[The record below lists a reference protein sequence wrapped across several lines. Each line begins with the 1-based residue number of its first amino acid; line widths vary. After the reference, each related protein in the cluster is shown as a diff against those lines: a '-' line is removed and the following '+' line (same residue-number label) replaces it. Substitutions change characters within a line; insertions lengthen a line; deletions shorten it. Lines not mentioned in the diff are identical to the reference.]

1 MPNGVLLF
9 SCRLKYFFVG
19 GVGIIKNAVRHYRER
34 AGLTQLRLS
43 EAVKCSIDSVRR
55 WESGQREPRAS
66 EIVRLCEVLGVSE
79 AELLNGPAEE
89 TREFTLIYDREGDLR
104 MEVLNMAANAPEQR
118 VMSVSP
124 QRIAA
129 MVNIKT
135 ANLER
140 EEAKKLML
148 DEMAARF
155 DEAWAQQEKWKEAG
169 A

>member
-1 MPNGVLLF
+1 MKFLRAAREKVGLSQKNLATKLGVDENT
-9 SCRLKYFFVG
+9 VW
-19 GVGIIKNAVRHYRER
+19 
-34 AGLTQLRLS
+34 
-43 EAVKCSIDSVRR
+43 R
-55 WESGQREPRAS
+55 WEAGRAQPS
-66 EIVRLCEVLGVSE
+66 VDLEKQI
-79 AELLNGPAEE
+79 AELLGVTVDELLRGPAEE
-89 TREFTLIYDREGDLR
+89 TREFTLIYDREGELR

-135 ANLER
+135 ANLNR

-155 DEAWAQQEKWKEAG
+155 DEAWAQQEKWKAAG

>member
-1 MPNGVLLF
+1 MKPKMLAYFRKKRGIEQA
-9 SCRLKYFFVG
+9 RLAEKLDVH
-19 GVGIIKNAVRHYRER
+19 VITI
-34 AGLTQLRLS
+34 S
-43 EAVKCSIDSVRR
+43 R
-55 WESGQREPRAS
+55 WERGISEPRAS
-66 EIVRLCEVLGVSE
+66 EIAKLCEVLGVSE

-89 TREFTLIYDREGDLR
+89 TREFTLIYDREGELR

-135 ANLER
+135 ANLDR
-140 EEAKKLML
+140 EEAKKMML

>member
-1 MPNGVLLF
+1 MKFLRAAREKVGLSQKNLATKLGVDENT
-9 SCRLKYFFVG
+9 VW
-19 GVGIIKNAVRHYRER
+19 
-34 AGLTQLRLS
+34 
-43 EAVKCSIDSVRR
+43 R
-55 WESGQREPRAS
+55 WEAGRAQPS
-66 EIVRLCEVLGVSE
+66 VDLGKQI
-79 AELLNGPAEE
+79 AELLGVTVDELLRGPAEE
-89 TREFTLIYDREGDLR
+89 TREFTLIYDREGELR

-135 ANLER
+135 ANLNR

-155 DEAWAQQEKWKEAG
+155 DEAWAQQEKWKAAG

>member
-1 MPNGVLLF
+1 M
-9 SCRLKYFFVG
+9 
-19 GVGIIKNAVRHYRER
+19 
-34 AGLTQLRLS
+34 TQFELAT
-43 EAVKCSIDSVRR
+43 EIDVHEMTLRR

-135 ANLER
+135 ANLDR

-155 DEAWAQQEKWKEAG
+155 DEAWAQQEKWNGAG

>member
-1 MPNGVLLF
+1 M
-9 SCRLKYFFVG
+9 RLK
-19 GVGIIKNAVRHYRER
+19 HLRER
-34 AGLTQLRLS
+34 ALLTQEALARRLG
-43 EAVKCSIDSVRR
+43 VTPMTVWR
-55 WESGQREPRAS
+55 WENGERNPS
-66 EIVRLCEVLGVSE
+66 LDVLKNIARILECSVD
-79 AELLNGPAEE
+79 ELLNGPAEE

-135 ANLER
+135 ANLDR

>member
-1 MPNGVLLF
+1 MPYQMIFTYIKVVLLRGNF
-9 SCRLKYFFVG
+9 VKWLKYFREKRGYSQRALVG
-19 GVGIIKNAVRHYRER
+19 KVGVQENTLWRWENKKSTPSVGIAER
-34 AGLTQLRLS
+34 IANILS
-43 EAVKCSIDSVRR
+43 VETS
-55 WESGQREPRAS
+55 
-66 EIVRLCEVLGVSE
+66 
-79 AELLNGPAEE
+79 ELLNGPTEE
-89 TREFTLIYDREGDLR
+89 AREFTLIYDREGDLR

-118 VMSVSP
+118 VMSVLP

-135 ANLER
+135 ANLNR
-140 EEAKKLML
+140 EEAKKMML

>member
-1 MPNGVLLF
+1 MKFLRAAREKVELSQKNLATKLGVDENT
-9 SCRLKYFFVG
+9 VW
-19 GVGIIKNAVRHYRER
+19 
-34 AGLTQLRLS
+34 
-43 EAVKCSIDSVRR
+43 R
-55 WESGQREPRAS
+55 WEAGRAQPS
-66 EIVRLCEVLGVSE
+66 VDLGKQI
-79 AELLNGPAEE
+79 AELLGVTVDELLRGPAEE
-89 TREFTLIYDREGDLR
+89 TREFTLIYDREGELR

-135 ANLER
+135 ANLNR

-155 DEAWAQQEKWKEAG
+155 DEAWAQQEKWKAAG

>member
-1 MPNGVLLF
+1 MK
-9 SCRLKYFFVG
+9 LKDWRT
-19 GVGIIKNAVRHYRER
+19 KS
-34 AGLTQLRLS
+34 GLSQFELS
-43 EAVKCSIDSVRR
+43 EKAGVHENTIRR
-55 WESGQREPRAS
+55 WELGQREPRAS
-66 EIVRLCEVLGVSE
+66 EIAKLCEVLGVSE

-135 ANLER
+135 ANLNR

>member
-1 MPNGVLLF
+1 MPDNEARPALGKQ
-9 SCRLKYFFVG
+9 LK
-19 GVGIIKNAVRHYRER
+19 ALRRR
-34 AGLTQLRLS
+34 ARLTQFELAT
-43 EAVKCSIDSVRR
+43 EIDVHEMTLRR

-66 EIVRLCEVLGVSE
+66 EIAKLCEVLGVSE

-135 ANLER
+135 ANLDR
-140 EEAKKLML
+140 EEPEKIDAGRNGRAVRRGLG
-148 DEMAARF
+148 AAG
-155 DEAWAQQEKWKEAG
+155 EVEG
-169 A
+169 

>member
-1 MPNGVLLF
+1 MPEIESRLALG
-9 SCRLKYFFVG
+9 SRLKALRR
-19 GVGIIKNAVRHYRER
+19 K
-34 AGLTQLRLS
+34 AGLTQFQAAELS
-43 EAVKCSIDSVRR
+43 KISIATYVR
-55 WESGQREPRAS
+55 WELGKTSPRAS
-66 EIVRLCEVLGVSE
+66 EIAKLCEVLGVSE
-79 AELLNGPAEE
+79 AELLRGPAEE
-89 TREFTLIYDREGDLR
+89 TREFTLIYDREGELR

-135 ANLER
+135 ANLDR
-140 EEAKKLML
+140 EAAKKLML

-155 DEAWAQQEKWKEAG
+155 DEAWAQQEKWKAAG

>member
-1 MPNGVLLF
+1 M
-9 SCRLKYFFVG
+9 
-19 GVGIIKNAVRHYRER
+19 
-34 AGLTQLRLS
+34 TQFELAT
-43 EAVKCSIDSVRR
+43 EIDVHEMTLRR

-135 ANLER
+135 ANLDR

-155 DEAWAQQEKWKEAG
+155 DEAWAQQEKWKAAG

>member
-1 MPNGVLLF
+1 MKFLRAAREKVGLSQKNLATKLGVDENT
-9 SCRLKYFFVG
+9 VW
-19 GVGIIKNAVRHYRER
+19 
-34 AGLTQLRLS
+34 
-43 EAVKCSIDSVRR
+43 R
-55 WESGQREPRAS
+55 WEAGRAQPS
-66 EIVRLCEVLGVSE
+66 VDLGKQI
-79 AELLNGPAEE
+79 AELLGVTVDELLRGPAEE
-89 TREFTLIYDREGDLR
+89 TREFTLIYDREGELR

-135 ANLER
+135 ANLNR

>member
-1 MPNGVLLF
+1 MKFLRAAREKVGLSQKNLATKLGVDENT
-9 SCRLKYFFVG
+9 VW
-19 GVGIIKNAVRHYRER
+19 
-34 AGLTQLRLS
+34 
-43 EAVKCSIDSVRR
+43 R
-55 WESGQREPRAS
+55 WEAGRAQPS
-66 EIVRLCEVLGVSE
+66 VDLGKQI
-79 AELLNGPAEE
+79 AELLGVTVDELLRGPAEE
-89 TREFTLIYDREGDLR
+89 TREFTLIYDREGELR

-135 ANLER
+135 ANLDR

-155 DEAWAQQEKWKEAG
+155 DEAWAQQEKWKAAG

>member
-1 MPNGVLLF
+1 MKFLRAAREKVGLSQKNLATKLGVDENT
-9 SCRLKYFFVG
+9 VW
-19 GVGIIKNAVRHYRER
+19 
-34 AGLTQLRLS
+34 
-43 EAVKCSIDSVRR
+43 R
-55 WESGQREPRAS
+55 WEAGRAQPS
-66 EIVRLCEVLGVSE
+66 VDLGKQI
-79 AELLNGPAEE
+79 AELLGVTVDELLRGPTEE
-89 TREFTLIYDREGDLR
+89 TREFTLIYDREGELR

-135 ANLER
+135 ANLDR

-155 DEAWAQQEKWKEAG
+155 DEAWAQQEKWKAAG

>member
-1 MPNGVLLF
+1 MKRGKENLKFLRAAREKVGLSQKNLATKLGVDENT
-9 SCRLKYFFVG
+9 VW
-19 GVGIIKNAVRHYRER
+19 
-34 AGLTQLRLS
+34 
-43 EAVKCSIDSVRR
+43 R
-55 WESGQREPRAS
+55 WEAGRGQPS
-66 EIVRLCEVLGVSE
+66 VGLGKQI
-79 AELLNGPAEE
+79 AELLGVTVDELLRGPAEE

-135 ANLER
+135 ANLDR

-155 DEAWAQQEKWKEAG
+155 DEAWAQQEKWKAAG

>member
-1 MPNGVLLF
+1 MPDNEARPALGKQ
-9 SCRLKYFFVG
+9 LK
-19 GVGIIKNAVRHYRER
+19 ALRRR
-34 AGLTQLRLS
+34 AGLTQIKLAELA
-43 EAVKCSIDSVRR
+43 ETSIATYVR
-55 WESGQREPRAS
+55 WELGKTSPRAS
-66 EIVRLCEVLGVSE
+66 EIARLCEVLGVSE

-89 TREFTLIYDREGDLR
+89 TREFTLIYDREGELR

-135 ANLER
+135 ANLDR

-155 DEAWAQQEKWKEAG
+155 DEAWAQQQKWKAAG

>member
-1 MPNGVLLF
+1 MPENESRLTLGK
-9 SCRLKYFFVG
+9 RLK
-19 GVGIIKNAVRHYRER
+19 ALRRR
-34 AGLTQLRLS
+34 AGLTQFELAT
-43 EAVKCSIDSVRR
+43 EIDVHEMTLRR

-66 EIVRLCEVLGVSE
+66 EIARLCEVLGVNE
-79 AELLNGPAEE
+79 AELLRGPAEE
-89 TREFTLIYDREGDLR
+89 TREFTLIYDREGELR

-135 ANLER
+135 ANLDR

-155 DEAWAQQEKWKEAG
+155 DEAWAQQQKWKAAG

>member
-1 MPNGVLLF
+1 MPYQMIFAYIKVVLLRGNF
-9 SCRLKYFFVG
+9 MKWLKYFREKRGYSQRALVG
-19 GVGIIKNAVRHYRER
+19 KVGVQENTLWRWENKKSTPSVGIAER
-34 AGLTQLRLS
+34 IANILS
-43 EAVKCSIDSVRR
+43 VETS
-55 WESGQREPRAS
+55 
-66 EIVRLCEVLGVSE
+66 
-79 AELLNGPAEE
+79 ELLNGPAEE
-89 TREFTLIYDREGDLR
+89 SREFTLIYDREGDLR

-118 VMSVSP
+118 VMSVLP

-135 ANLER
+135 ANLNR
-140 EEAKKLML
+140 EEAKKMML

>member
-1 MPNGVLLF
+1 MKL
-9 SCRLKYFFVG
+9 
-19 GVGIIKNAVRHYRER
+19 REWR
-34 AGLTQLRLS
+34 TKSGLSQFELS
-43 EAVKCSIDSVRR
+43 EKAGVHENTIRR

-155 DEAWAQQEKWKEAG
+155 DEAWAQQEKWKAAG

>member
-1 MPNGVLLF
+1 M
-9 SCRLKYFFVG
+9 
-19 GVGIIKNAVRHYRER
+19 
-34 AGLTQLRLS
+34 TQFELAT
-43 EAVKCSIDSVRR
+43 EIDVHEMTLRR
-55 WESGQREPRAS
+55 WESGQREPRTSDIAK
-66 EIVRLCEVLGVSE
+66 LCEVLGVSE
-79 AELLNGPAEE
+79 AELLRGPAEE

-135 ANLER
+135 ANLDR
-140 EEAKKLML
+140 EEAKKMML

>member
-1 MPNGVLLF
+1 MH
-9 SCRLKYFFVG
+9 
-19 GVGIIKNAVRHYRER
+19 IKQWRKRI
-34 AGLTQLRLS
+34 GLTQEKLADLVNVHLNTLS
-43 EAVKCSIDSVRR
+43 R
-55 WESGQREPRAS
+55 WELGQREPRAS
-66 EIVRLCEVLGVSE
+66 EIARLCEVLGVSE
-79 AELLNGPAEE
+79 AELLRGPAEE

-135 ANLER
+135 ANLDR
-140 EEAKKLML
+140 EEAKKMML

-155 DEAWAQQEKWKEAG
+155 DEAWAQQEKWKAAG

>member
-1 MPNGVLLF
+1 MPDNEARPALGKQ
-9 SCRLKYFFVG
+9 LK
-19 GVGIIKNAVRHYRER
+19 ALRRR
-34 AGLTQLRLS
+34 ARLTQFELAT
-43 EAVKCSIDSVRR
+43 EIDVHEMTLRR

-66 EIVRLCEVLGVSE
+66 EIAKLCEVLGVSE

-89 TREFTLIYDREGDLR
+89 TREFTLIYDREGELR

-135 ANLER
+135 ANLDR
-140 EEAKKLML
+140 EAAKKLML

-155 DEAWAQQEKWKEAG
+155 DEAWAQQEKWKAAG

>member
-1 MPNGVLLF
+1 MKFLRAAREKVGLSQKNLATKLGVDENT
-9 SCRLKYFFVG
+9 VW
-19 GVGIIKNAVRHYRER
+19 
-34 AGLTQLRLS
+34 
-43 EAVKCSIDSVRR
+43 R
-55 WESGQREPRAS
+55 WEAGRAQPS
-66 EIVRLCEVLGVSE
+66 VDLGKQI
-79 AELLNGPAEE
+79 AELLGVTVDELLRGPAEE

-135 ANLER
+135 ANLNR

-155 DEAWAQQEKWKEAG
+155 DEAWAQQEKWKAAG

>member
-1 MPNGVLLF
+1 MCQAPEDKSRPALGL
-9 SCRLKYFFVG
+9 RLKALRR
-19 GVGIIKNAVRHYRER
+19 K
-34 AGLTQLRLS
+34 AGLTQFELAT
-43 EAVKCSIDSVRR
+43 EIDVHEMTLRR
-55 WESGQREPRAS
+55 WESGLREPRAS
-66 EIVRLCEVLGVSE
+66 EIARLCEVLGVSE
-79 AELLNGPAEE
+79 AELLRGPAEE

-135 ANLER
+135 ANLNR

-155 DEAWAQQEKWKEAG
+155 DEAWAQQEKWKAAG

>member
-1 MPNGVLLF
+1 MKFLRAAREKVGLSQKNLATKLGVDENT
-9 SCRLKYFFVG
+9 VW
-19 GVGIIKNAVRHYRER
+19 
-34 AGLTQLRLS
+34 
-43 EAVKCSIDSVRR
+43 R
-55 WESGQREPRAS
+55 WEAGRAQPS
-66 EIVRLCEVLGVSE
+66 VDLGKQI
-79 AELLNGPAEE
+79 AELLGVTVDELLRGPAEE
-89 TREFTLIYDREGDLR
+89 TREFTLIYDREGELR

-135 ANLER
+135 ANLDR

-155 DEAWAQQEKWKEAG
+155 DEAWAQQQKWKAAG

>member
-1 MPNGVLLF
+1 MKFLRAAREKVGLSQKNLATKLGVDENT
-9 SCRLKYFFVG
+9 VW
-19 GVGIIKNAVRHYRER
+19 
-34 AGLTQLRLS
+34 
-43 EAVKCSIDSVRR
+43 R
-55 WESGQREPRAS
+55 WEAGRAQPS
-66 EIVRLCEVLGVSE
+66 VDLGKQI
-79 AELLNGPAEE
+79 AELLGVTVDELLRGPTEE

-135 ANLER
+135 ANLDR

-155 DEAWAQQEKWKEAG
+155 DEAWAQQEKWKAAG

>member
-1 MPNGVLLF
+1 MKRGRENLKFLRAAREKVGLSQKNLATKLGVDENT
-9 SCRLKYFFVG
+9 VW
-19 GVGIIKNAVRHYRER
+19 
-34 AGLTQLRLS
+34 
-43 EAVKCSIDSVRR
+43 R
-55 WESGQREPRAS
+55 WEAGRAQPS
-66 EIVRLCEVLGVSE
+66 VDLGKQI
-79 AELLNGPAEE
+79 AELLGVTVDELLRGPTEE
-89 TREFTLIYDREGDLR
+89 TREFTLIYDREGELR

-135 ANLER
+135 ANLDR

-155 DEAWAQQEKWKEAG
+155 DEAWAQQEKWKAAG

>member
-1 MPNGVLLF
+1 M
-9 SCRLKYFFVG
+9 RL
-19 GVGIIKNAVRHYRER
+19 RC
-34 AGLTQLRLS
+34 GLTQAAVAKKLGVTVMAVWRWENGERNPSLRVLKDIARIF
-43 EAVKCSIDSVRR
+43 ECSID
-55 WESGQREPRAS
+55 
-66 EIVRLCEVLGVSE
+66 
-79 AELLNGPAEE
+79 ELLNGPTEE

-135 ANLER
+135 ANLDR
-140 EEAKKLML
+140 EEAKKMML

>member
-1 MPNGVLLF
+1 MTVW
-9 SCRLKYFFVG
+9 
-19 GVGIIKNAVRHYRER
+19 
-34 AGLTQLRLS
+34 
-43 EAVKCSIDSVRR
+43 R
-55 WESGQREPRAS
+55 WENGERNPS
-66 EIVRLCEVLGVSE
+66 LDVLKNIARILECSVD
-79 AELLNGPAEE
+79 ELLNGPAEE

-135 ANLER
+135 ANLDR

>member
-1 MPNGVLLF
+1 M
-9 SCRLKYFFVG
+9 RL
-19 GVGIIKNAVRHYRER
+19 RC
-34 AGLTQLRLS
+34 GLTQA
-43 EAVKCSIDSVRR
+43 AVAKKLGVTVMTVWR
-55 WESGQREPRAS
+55 WENGERNPS
-66 EIVRLCEVLGVSE
+66 LDVLKNIARILECSVD
-79 AELLNGPAEE
+79 ELLNGPAEE

-135 ANLER
+135 ANLDR
-140 EEAKKLML
+140 EEAKKMML

-155 DEAWAQQEKWKEAG
+155 DEAWAQQEKWKAAG